1 MRKFW
6 IVWGFTFVFSIQL
19 TAQKIA
25 EKSDSLAIVSILFK
39 QQEDWNKGDI
49 DAFME
54 GYLKSDQLVFSGS
67 SGPIYGWNA
76 TKERYKKNYSSRLLM
91 GSLAFDVLNLISLSP
106 TVAQLQGKFYLT
118 REIADSSGF
127 FTLTWVKIE
136 DQWLIIS
143 DHTSASE

>member
-118 REIADSSGF
+118 R
-127 FTLTWVKIE
+127 
-136 DQWLIIS
+136 
-143 DHTSASE
+143 

>member
-54 GYLKSDQLVFSGS
+54 GYLQSDQLIFSGS

>member
-25 EKSDSLAIVSILFK
+25 KKSDSLAIVSILFK

>member
-1 MRKFW
+1 L
-6 IVWGFTFVFSIQL
+6 IFSIQL
-19 TAQKIA
+19 IAQQKVQP
-25 EKSDSLAIVSILFK
+25 SDSLAIVSTLFK

-91 GSLAFDVLNLISLSP
+91 GSLTFDVLNLISLSP

>member
-1 MRKFW
+1 MKKLW
-6 IVWGFTFVFSIQL
+6 IIWGLIFSIQL
-19 TAQKIA
+19 IAQQKVQP
-25 EKSDSLAIVSILFK
+25 SDSLAIVSTLFK

-91 GSLAFDVLNLISLSP
+91 GSLTFDVLNLISLSP
-106 TVAQLQGKFYLT
+106 TVAQLQGKIYLT

>member
-76 TKERYKKNYSSRLLM
+76 TKERYKKKYSSRLLM

>member
-1 MRKFW
+1 MKKLW
-6 IVWGFTFVFSIQL
+6 IIWGLIFSIQL
-19 TAQKIA
+19 IAQQKVQP
-25 EKSDSLAIVSILFK
+25 SDSLAIVSTLFK

-91 GSLAFDVLNLISLSP
+91 GSLTFDVLNLISLSP

>member
-1 MRKFW
+1 MKKLW
-6 IVWGFTFVFSIQL
+6 IIWGLIFSIQL
-19 TAQKIA
+19 IAQQKVQP
-25 EKSDSLAIVSILFK
+25 SDSLAIVSTLFK

>member
-1 MRKFW
+1 
-6 IVWGFTFVFSIQL
+6 
-19 TAQKIA
+19 
-25 EKSDSLAIVSILFK
+25 
-39 QQEDWNKGDI
+39 
-49 DAFME
+49 
-54 GYLKSDQLVFSGS
+54 LVFSGS

>member
-1 MRKFW
+1 MKKLW
-6 IVWGFTFVFSIQL
+6 IIWGLIFSIQL
-19 TAQKIA
+19 IAQQKVQP
-25 EKSDSLAIVSILFK
+25 SDSLAIVSTLFK

-76 TKERYKKNYSSRLLM
+76 TKKRYKKNYSSRLLM
-91 GSLAFDVLNLISLSP
+91 GSLTFDVLNLISLSP

>member
-67 SGPIYGWNA
+67 SGHIYGWNA

>member
-76 TKERYKKNYSSRLLM
+76 TKERYKKNYSSRLLI

>member
-19 TAQKIA
+19 TAQKIV

-91 GSLAFDVLNLISLSP
+91 GSLTFDVLNLISLSP

>member
-1 MRKFW
+1 MKKLW
-6 IVWGFTFVFSIQL
+6 IIWGLIFSIQL
-19 TAQKIA
+19 IAQQKVHP
-25 EKSDSLAIVSILFK
+25 SDSLAIVSTLFK

-106 TVAQLQGKFYLT
+106 TVAQLQGEFYLT

>member
-19 TAQKIA
+19 TAQKIV

>member
-91 GSLAFDVLNLISLSP
+91 GSLTFDVLNLISLSP